1 MAWTPRN
8 NIIDLDK
15 ITENLFAFITTN
27 QADAILWANN
37 NVALTAF
44 AKLYPSARGRLSTV
58 FPCLMLLKKN
68 VATDFSGDML
78 QASISLIFEAQ
89 IQGGNVDDIVEKAEK
104 YAKAVESMLI
114 NIPMATLTT
123 GTFKPQTGDIENI
136 ETEYDLLRSNK
147 GNTVYLQIFQTQ
159 IEYSLYG
166 AAFA

>member
-1 MAWTPRN
+1 VSWSPRN

-15 ITENLFAFITTN
+15 IVENLFAFMTTN
-27 QADAILWANN
+27 QTDAILWANN

-68 VATDFSGDML
+68 IVTDFSGDL
-78 QASISLIFEAQ
+78 VQASISLIFEAQ
-89 IQGGNVDDIVEKAEK
+89 IQGGNVDVIVEKAEK

-114 NIPMATLTT
+114 NIPMKDLTN
-123 GTFKPQTGDIENI
+123 GALNLQSGDIENI

-147 GNTVYLQIFQTQ
+147 GNTVYLQVFQTQ
-159 IEYSLYG
+159 IEYIIYG